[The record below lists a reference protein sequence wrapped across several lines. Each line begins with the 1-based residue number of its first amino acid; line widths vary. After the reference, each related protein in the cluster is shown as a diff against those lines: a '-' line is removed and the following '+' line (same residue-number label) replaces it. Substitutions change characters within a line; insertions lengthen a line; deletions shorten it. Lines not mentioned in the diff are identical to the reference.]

1 MFVFFYLAGLHARVN
16 SSNLL
21 GSNLGGNVSV
31 GDDTKMT
38 AETCPGVP
46 PSTATPDAVEMVK
59 LGAGQCQ
66 AQHQPQQPQHNCADD
81 MLHPQYSYDAKYAE
95 MEAWLDEH
103 PDFTYDYFIRY
114 PITNSIFHCA
124 SSNLSMRAGTL
135 SQVLGALTI
144 LICMRWL

>member
-1 MFVFFYLAGLHARVN
+1 MN

-21 GSNLGGNVSV
+21 GSNLGGNVNV

-59 LGAGQCQ
+59 LGGGQG
-66 AQHQPQQPQHNCADD
+66 QPQYQSPQPQHNCADD
-81 MLHPQYSYDAKYAE
+81 RFHPQYSYDPEYAR

-103 PDFTYDYFIRY
+103 PDFTDDYFIRY
-114 PITNSIFHCA
+114 PTITKSISHCA
-124 SSNLSMRAGTL
+124 LYNF
-135 SQVLGALTI
+135 
-144 LICMRWL
+144 